1 MKFPYLSQWDNA
13 ECKVSIQDSKPS
25 ENGDFPIISTYE
37 GKCNFSEKATTVRT
51 TEGEHVKLSGILH
64 IKGDIAPMLVT
75 FRGTVEINGTQRLIE
90 TVDRPRN
97 PDGSVHHTRL
107 GLI

>member
-13 ECKVSIQDSKPS
+13 VCKVSITDTKPS
-25 ENGDFPIISTYE
+25 ENGDFPVIKTYE
-37 GKCNFSEKATTVRT
+37 GKCNLSEKARTVRSVD
-51 TEGEHVKLSGILH
+51 GEYVRLNCVLH
-64 IKGDIAPMLVT
+64 IQGDIAPDLASFT
-75 FRGTVEINGTQRLIE
+75 GKATVNGREMLIE